1 MQDLHSFSPFGA
13 LRHHLPPAERWDN
26 KAPRGCNPICGSI
39 LCTGCCAPACGGKVV
54 APATKGGRFSIARRA
69 VVKVLYKLAPSII
82 LKAPTTPSEP
92 CEPFAP
98 FEPSRPQGV
107 SITAC
112 PYPMAKPPGLSSW
125 GFCSSLSLR
134 GKGPG
139 LYPQITV
146 LRLSNHPA
154 WRDEGGVM
162 NEVKPFSGLPWPG
175 VRGGILPPV
184 SFQP

>member
-1 MQDLHSFSPFGA
+1 MIFSSYLNSSA
-13 LRHHLPPAERWDN
+13 RLRGKGGGTRHQRGPLFHRPQG
-26 KAPRGCNPICGSI
+26 GCNGFIQ
-39 LCTGCCAPACGGKVV
+39 TGA
-54 APATKGGRFSIARRA
+54 FNN
-69 VVKVLYKLAPSII
+69 

-98 FEPSRPQGV
+98 SEPSRPLGRV
-107 SITAC
+107 L
-112 PYPMAKPPGLSSW
+112 PMAKPPGRKSW

>member
-1 MQDLHSFSPFGA
+1 MHFLAPKARSYGFPRLQGGLHVFPSPA
-13 LRHHLPPAERWDN
+13 
-26 KAPRGCNPICGSI
+26 
-39 LCTGCCAPACGGKVV
+39 
-54 APATKGGRFSIARRA
+54 RA
-69 VVKVLYKLAPSII
+69 VVMVLYKLAPSKRCKMHPLCCLSATSPPLISKGRL
-82 LKAPTTPSEP
+82 LKVELIYAHHNPQRRSRCQTL
-92 CEPFAP
+92 EPFEP
-98 FEPSRPQGV
+98 FEPSAQRAV
-107 SITAC
+107 T
-112 PYPMAKPPGLSSW
+112 PMAKPPGLSSW